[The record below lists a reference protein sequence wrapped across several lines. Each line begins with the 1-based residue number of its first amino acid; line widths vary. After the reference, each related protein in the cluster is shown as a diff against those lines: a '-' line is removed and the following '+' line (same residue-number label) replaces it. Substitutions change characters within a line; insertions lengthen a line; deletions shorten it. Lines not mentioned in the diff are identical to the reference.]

1 MHEPASHSA
10 CDTVY
15 CEHVKQFS
23 LKSIKIINFHII
35 LFEYNIYFTM
45 EEKLIE
51 AVRPHKILY
60 DTSHADY
67 MKSKLKNDLWD
78 KIADDLELKNGK

>member
-1 MHEPASHSA
+1 MSNFVAGRTLRRSATQGQGREVQCMHEPASHSA

-15 CEHVKQFS
+15 CEH
-23 LKSIKIINFHII
+23 
-35 LFEYNIYFTM
+35 
-45 EEKLIE
+45 EKLIE

-78 KIADDLELKNGK
+78 KIADDLELKNGKW